1 MKRLSLK
8 EITKVLGIDFTGPDV
23 IIRKVH
29 NDIDKISDYSL
40 TFHLNKNKPIN
51 RKLFNG
57 LRHAYLVTDQPPL
70 REENIP
76 RERALLVANVG
87 NAYREFLGYY
97 RRLFD
102 FPVVAV
108 TGTCGKTSTKEMIT
122 QVLRK
127 KSRVVATFQSK
138 NNLRHYHRYL
148 MRFDDSC
155 DFGVFETALTHPGH
169 VIAGCEIVKP
179 QIGII
184 TKIGVDHLN
193 HCKSMDLYI
202 KAKAEMLTALGS
214 NGTLIING
222 DCENIKKIDF
232 SYFKGKII
240 TFGIDNRADF
250 RGTNLK
256 YLPRGM
262 RFTLS
267 RKGREYRAHL
277 PAYGKHN
284 VYNALAALAA
294 LDALGA
300 PLTEAIQ
307 SLRDY
312 KPIRSHTEVFYAPG
326 GSLMIDDTW
335 SANPTSLEAALEVLT
350 HLGKEKKKIVVIGR
364 ISYLGTHTDLYYQ
377 KAAEA
382 IAQAGVDC
390 LITKGSS
397 AVRIAQ
403 YAAQAGMRNEN
414 IAACAN
420 NHEVK
425 ENLLRRIDAQTAVL
439 FKVSML
445 DKSFR
450 SLIEEF
456 KK

>member
-155 DFGVFETALTHPGH
+155 DFGVLRPPLR
-169 VIAGCEIVKP
+169 I
-179 QIGII
+179 
-184 TKIGVDHLN
+184 
-193 HCKSMDLYI
+193 
-202 KAKAEMLTALGS
+202 
-214 NGTLIING
+214 
-222 DCENIKKIDF
+222 
-232 SYFKGKII
+232 
-240 TFGIDNRADF
+240 
-250 RGTNLK
+250 
-256 YLPRGM
+256 
-262 RFTLS
+262 
-267 RKGREYRAHL
+267 
-277 PAYGKHN
+277 PA
-284 VYNALAALAA
+284 
-294 LDALGA
+294 
-300 PLTEAIQ
+300 T
-307 SLRDY
+307 
-312 KPIRSHTEVFYAPG
+312 
-326 GSLMIDDTW
+326 
-335 SANPTSLEAALEVLT
+335 
-350 HLGKEKKKIVVIGR
+350 
-364 ISYLGTHTDLYYQ
+364 
-377 KAAEA
+377 
-382 IAQAGVDC
+382 
-390 LITKGSS
+390 
-397 AVRIAQ
+397 
-403 YAAQAGMRNEN
+403 
-414 IAACAN
+414 
-420 NHEVK
+420 
-425 ENLLRRIDAQTAVL
+425 
-439 FKVSML
+439 
-445 DKSFR
+445 
-450 SLIEEF
+450 
-456 KK
+456 

>member
-1 MKRLSLK
+1 
-8 EITKVLGIDFTGPDV
+8 
-23 IIRKVH
+23 
-29 NDIDKISDYSL
+29 
-40 TFHLNKNKPIN
+40 
-51 RKLFNG
+51 
-57 LRHAYLVTDQPPL
+57 
-70 REENIP
+70 
-76 RERALLVANVG
+76 
-87 NAYREFLGYY
+87 
-97 RRLFD
+97 
-102 FPVVAV
+102 
-108 TGTCGKTSTKEMIT
+108 
-122 QVLRK
+122 
-127 KSRVVATFQSK
+127 
-138 NNLRHYHRYL
+138 
-148 MRFDDSC
+148 
-155 DFGVFETALTHPGH
+155 
-169 VIAGCEIVKP
+169 
-179 QIGII
+179 
-184 TKIGVDHLN
+184 
-193 HCKSMDLYI
+193 
-202 KAKAEMLTALGS
+202 
-214 NGTLIING
+214 
-222 DCENIKKIDF
+222 
-232 SYFKGKII
+232 
-240 TFGIDNRADF
+240 
-250 RGTNLK
+250 
-256 YLPRGM
+256 M

-267 RKGREYRAHL
+267 RAGREYRAHL

-294 LDALGA
+294 LDALGE

-335 SANPTSLEAALEVLT
+335 SANPTSLETALEVLT

-403 YAAQAGMRNEN
+403 YAAQAGIRSEN

-420 NHEVK
+420 NREVK